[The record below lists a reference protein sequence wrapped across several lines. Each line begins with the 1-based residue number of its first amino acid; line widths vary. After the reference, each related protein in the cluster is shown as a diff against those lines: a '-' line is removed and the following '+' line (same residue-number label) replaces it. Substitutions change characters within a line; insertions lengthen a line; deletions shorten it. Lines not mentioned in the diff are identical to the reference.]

1 MSLKKNIFISSLFF
15 LGCSGLNASDADPR
29 IQEYL
34 DELGKKKVKTEPLG
48 FSSDSAFSSD
58 EDSDSH
64 EESFQHFLFDPHS
77 ESDSFDEEDEENFQF
92 EVAEMNRRAL
102 ALWRL

>member
-15 LGCSGLNASDADPR
+15 LGCSGLKASDADPR

-34 DELGKKKVKTEPLG
+34 DEVGRQEVKTERLG
-48 FSSDSAFSSD
+48 FHSDSAFSSD
-58 EDSDSH
+58 KDSDSH
-64 EESFQHFLFDPHS
+64 EESFKYFLFDPHS

-102 ALWRL
+102 ARWRR